1 MSAGAVWALL
11 GLYPL
16 VGTDL
21 YVLGSPTFGN
31 VTLGLGSLGGGA
43 LTIAADRGGCSGACV
58 YVASVALNGRALAAP
73 FVRHSEL
80 LQPPAL
86 LEFVMADA
94 PVPWDYVP
102 PV

>member
-1 MSAGAVWALL
+1 VWALL

-16 VGTDL
+16 VGSEW
-21 YVLGSPTFGN
+21 YVLGSPTFFN
-31 VTLGLGSLGGGA
+31 VTLGLGSMGGGA
-43 LTIAADRGGCSGACV
+43 LTILARNASGCGACV

-80 LQPPAL
+80 LQAPAL
-86 LEFVMADA
+86 LEFVMTDSPA
-94 PVPWDYVP
+94 PWDYVP

>member
-16 VGTDL
+16 VSTEW

-43 LTIAADRGGCSGACV
+43 LTIAADRRGCTTCA

-94 PVPWDYVP
+94 PVPWDYTP